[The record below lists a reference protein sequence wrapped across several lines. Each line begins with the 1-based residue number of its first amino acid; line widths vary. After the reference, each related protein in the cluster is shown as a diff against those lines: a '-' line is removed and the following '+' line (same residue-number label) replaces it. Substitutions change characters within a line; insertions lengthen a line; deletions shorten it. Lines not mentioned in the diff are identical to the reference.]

1 MAAAAATATPTTRI
15 LFYGTYPNR
24 PIGYSKISN
33 ILTNYLA
40 AQPGVKVYHLG
51 VSNFDDDQRVE
62 RPVHPNITLIDAI
75 KLSKR
80 LRNSDELYGT
90 DIIDHVIERIKP
102 HAFIIYTDCI
112 VTCRLYNE
120 LFDYRIRNPGQ
131 TRFICYLDL
140 VYSYQKSR
148 YIDFISRQTD
158 HIFVFTEYWK
168 KNLIAMGT
176 PDTRIS
182 IFPHGMNTP
191 VFHPI
196 DRTQARRTFGFTDED
211 FVILN
216 TNRNSYRKAHD
227 IGVRAFVMLLAHLNF
242 PPNLKYF
249 INFDCTP
256 GAKLDY
262 TIEDLVATECTRLG
276 ANIDL
281 VLNRHIVSFPL
292 ERRSHVSDEEINVL
306 YNACDVGINTCV
318 GEGFGLCNAEHASV
332 DRVQVVTNVGGLQD
346 IFAPFPIMLVDPVV
360 VITVP
365 NKQDD
370 HNGDAHICRAE
381 DFADRLLYFY
391 NHPEERAELERRV
404 GEHIRNTYRWE
415 TFLPEFRDKIQQL
428 GVALGSSSSSS
439 PSSSAPPAEPFT
451 PSSML
456 KE

>member
-1 MAAAAATATPTTRI
+1 MAAPTTTRI

-40 AQPGVKVYHLG
+40 AQKGVKVYHLG
-51 VSNFDDDQRVE
+51 ISNFDDDQRVE
-62 RPVHPNITLIDAI
+62 RTVHPNVTLIDAI

-80 LRNSDELYGT
+80 LHNSDELYGV
-90 DIIDHVIERIKP
+90 DIIDHVISRIKP

-112 VTCRLYNE
+112 VTCRLFNN
-120 LFDYRIRNPGQ
+120 LFDYRLRNPGQ

-148 YIDFISRQTD
+148 YIDFISRQSD
-158 HIFVFTEYWK
+158 HIFVFTPYWK

-176 PDTRIS
+176 PDHRIS
-182 IFPHGMNTP
+182 VFPHGINTDI
-191 VFHPI
+191 FHRI
-196 DRTQARRTFGFTDED
+196 DRKEARQQFGFRDED

-227 IGVRAFVMLLAHLNF
+227 ITIRAFVMLLVHLDF
-242 PPNLKYF
+242 PRNLKLF
-249 INFDCTP
+249 LNFDCNP
-256 GAKLDY
+256 AAKLDY
-262 TIEDLVATECTRLG
+262 TVEDLIATECCRLG
-276 ANIDL
+276 VNQERVANHH
-281 VLNRHIVSFPL
+281 VLSFPL
-292 ERRSHVSDEEINVL
+292 ERRSHVSDQEINIL

-318 GEGFGLCNAEHASV
+318 GEGFGLCNAEHASM

-346 IFAPFPIMLVDPVV
+346 IFAPFPIMLVDPAV

-381 DFADRLLYFY
+381 DFADRLLYLY
-391 NHPEERAELERRV
+391 RNPEERAELERKV
-404 GEHIRNTYRWE
+404 GEHVRSTYRWD
-415 TFLPEFRDKIQQL
+415 TFLPEFCDKIQEI
-428 GVALGSSSSSS
+428 GVALNRDVASTK
-439 PSSSAPPAEPFT
+439 PE
-451 PSSML
+451 
-456 KE
+456 